1 MCIFILDLKLE
12 ALKNINF
19 DDVIT
24 DIKKVL
30 VTSKDFW
37 PADYGNYGPLMIR
50 LAWHS
55 SGSYRIY
62 DGRGGSDGGRQRFDP
77 ERSWPD
83 NTNLDKARSLLVP
96 IKQKYGLGLS
106 WGDLIVLAG
115 NTAIESMGGPV
126 LGFCGGRIDEEDGS
140 ESIQLGPSSEQYS
153 FAPCHEDGKCQ
164 APLGATTMGLI
175 YVNPEGPM
183 GNPIPKES
191 ANDVRDTFARMAMDD
206 IETVALIGGGH
217 AFGKTHG
224 PCPNGAGKAPN
235 EDPANPWP
243 GNCGS
248 GKGADTFTSGFEF
261 PWTTKPTQW
270 DNEYFQNL
278 VNYEWHPHV
287 GPGGHYQWSVN
298 STSSSDISSIPEA
311 PTACGSKKQQIGMLT
326 SDISL
331 LNDPMGSYQKIVS
344 HWAKD
349 KKAFEDAFSNAWYK
363 LSTRDMGP
371 VTRCVGNNV
380 PPAQPWQYPLPAPSS
395 NQASFDDVKA
405 DLEEFLELNKL
416 DAGKFTRLAWQ
427 CSSTFR
433 VTDYLGGCNGAR
445 IRFSPQKDWSVN
457 KGVDST
463 LALLEPI
470 KEKYGNGLS
479 WADLIIL
486 AGNTAIEKSS
496 NLKIEFCAGR
506 TDAADGDGSSYLKP
520 FINGDQEDTNTLLRE
535 SINLSGLTLR
545 EYTALYG
552 AGYIIGDMQDCAGLY
567 CRRDSHMNVHRAP
580 KQLSNEF
587 FKTIVS
593 EENWEEYKIDEK
605 NLFKAKGKDLFML
618 KVDLEFKYDPELEA
632 VAQEFAANND
642 LFLEQFKLSWEKLSI
657 IDRFDGPYGN
667 VCTIKKSELK
677 VKSTPHKSE
686 L

>member
-1 MCIFILDLKLE
+1 MILGLKE
-12 ALKNINF
+12 QALKDINF
-19 DDVIT
+19 DDVIA

-55 SGSYRIY
+55 SGSYRIF

-77 ERSWPD
+77 ERSWAD

-140 ESIQLGPSSEQYS
+140 ESIQLGPSSEQNSY
-153 FAPCHEDGKCQ
+153 APCLEDGKCQ

-224 PCPNGAGKAPN
+224 PCPNGPGKSPQ
-235 EDPANPWP
+235 EDPSNPWP

-278 VNYEWHPHV
+278 VNYEWHPHL

-298 STSSSDISSIPEA
+298 STSSSDATSIPHA
-311 PTACGSKKQQIGMLT
+311 PSACGSKNQKIGMLT

-344 HWAKD
+344 HWAED
-349 KKAFEDAFSNAWYK
+349 KAAFEDAFSNAWYK

-371 VTRCVGNNV
+371 ATRCVGSKV
-380 PPAQPWQYPLPAPSS
+380 PPAQTWQYPLPAPAT
-395 NQASFDDVKA
+395 NLANFDDVKA
-405 DLEEFLELNKL
+405 DLEEFFELNKL
-416 DAGKFTRLAWQ
+416 DVGKFVRLAWQ
-427 CSSTFR
+427 CSSSFR

-445 IRFSPQKDWSVN
+445 IMFSPQKDWSVN
-457 KGVDST
+457 NGVDK
-463 LALLEPI
+463 ALNILEPI
-470 KEKYGNGLS
+470 KEKYGDGLS

-496 NLKIEFCAGR
+496 SLKVDFCPGR
-506 TDAADGDGSSYLKP
+506 TDATDGEGSSYLKP
-520 FINGDQEDTNTLLRE
+520 LINGDSEDTNILLRE
-535 SINLSGLTLR
+535 SINLSGLSLR
-545 EYTALYG
+545 EYSALYG
-552 AGYIIGDMQDCAGLY
+552 AGYIIGDMEDCEGLY
-567 CRRDSHMNVHRAP
+567 CRRDSHVNSRRTP

-587 FKTIVS
+587 FTTIVS
-593 EENWEEYKIDEK
+593 EEGWESYEANGKS
-605 NLFKAKGKDLFML
+605 LLKAKGKDIFMF
-618 KVDLEFKYDPELEA
+618 KVDLEFKYDPELET
-632 VAQEFAANND
+632 VAQEFAANNE
-642 LFLEQFKLSWEKLSI
+642 LFLNQFRLAWQKLAN

-667 VCTIKKSELK
+667 VCDKKSGSKEKSKVPKSEL
-677 VKSTPHKSE
+677 
-686 L
+686 